1 MRVMVETRELL
12 PFIHRFVER
21 TVGESGAKLVVLFG
35 SFARREAGP
44 TSDIDLMV
52 ECSARDRELVL
63 KIADE
68 VNELIMDAGYKN
80 VIKPLVLEEA
90 DRDILSHGTVLWG
103 RAVITPE
110 GLRRKAL
117 VTYDMRRLP
126 KSEKV
131 RLCIALYGHRT
142 KKRYGEKVYISRRE
156 GVVSALGAA
165 KVEGILVNVE
175 KLDDIKAVLEGFK
188 VPYKIAEIYQK

>member
-1 MRVMVETRELL
+1 MVETRALL

-21 TVGESGAKLVVLFG
+21 VIGETGGKLVVLFG

-52 ECSARDRELVL
+52 ECPSGDRDRVL

-68 VNELIMDAGYKN
+68 VNESIMGAGYRN
-80 VIKPLVLEEA
+80 VIKPLLLEEA
-90 DRDILSHGTVLWG
+90 DPDILSHGTILWG

-117 VTYDMRRLP
+117 VTYDMHRLQKP
-126 KSEKV
+126 EKV
-131 RLCIALYGHRT
+131 RLCIALYGHHT
-142 KKRYGEKVYISRRE
+142 KKRYGKKVYVSRRE
-156 GVVSALGAA
+156 GVVSASGAA
-165 KVEGILVNVE
+165 KVEGILVDVE
-175 KLDDIKAVLEGFK
+175 KLDEIKAVLEGFR
-188 VPYKIAEIYQK
+188 VPYKVIEMYQK